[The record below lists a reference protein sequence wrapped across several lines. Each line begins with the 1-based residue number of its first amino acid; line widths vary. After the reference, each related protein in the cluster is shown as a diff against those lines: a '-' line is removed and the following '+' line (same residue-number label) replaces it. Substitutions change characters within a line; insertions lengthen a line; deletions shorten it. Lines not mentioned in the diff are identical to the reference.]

1 MIDQYE
7 FEDIMGIVVET
18 GCPSLDKKLNSH
30 ICYKGGGSTTVQESG
45 IPKEFRPY
53 IERGLSDAEQARQA
67 GNLSFVA
74 GLTPAQR
81 EAQEMQMN
89 LGRETLPGIAE
100 QSQAARG
107 VLGEASRGEGI
118 FGTEGY
124 QTVSEQMKPQL
135 QQLAAMTRG
144 AGQSEAAIGGGL
156 GSARQQAMIEGN
168 VLDKSL
174 AATASELAAQRTG
187 RTGAAQNVITTGSD
201 VGAQSGM
208 GAAAIERVG
217 TAQQQQEQRE
227 GDTEYQGLQRFFGLL
242 GSPAVGQETT
252 TTKSGGK

>member
-7 FEDIMGIVVET
+7 FKDIMGIVVET

-53 IERGLSDAEQARQA
+53 IERGLSDAEKARSS
-67 GNLSFVA
+67 GDLSFVA

-89 LGRETLPGIAE
+89 LGRETLPGIAG

-124 QTVSEQMKPQL
+124 QIVADDMSDRL
-135 QQLAAMTRG
+135 QTLGDQAR
-144 AGQSEAAIGGGL
+144 GQSQTASAIGGGL
-156 GSARQQAMIEGN
+156 GSARQQAMTE
-168 VLDKSL
+168 KSVMDTMFNEVSREL
-174 AATASELAAQRTG
+174 QAQRQGRTAS
-187 RTGAAQNVITTGSD
+187 AQNVINTGSD

-217 TAQQQQEQRE
+217 TAQQQQAQRE

>member
-1 MIDQYE
+1 MIDQ

-18 GCPSLDKKLNSH
+18 GCPSLDKKLNAH
-30 ICYKGGGSTTVQESG
+30 ICYKGGGGTTVQESG

-53 IERGLSDAEQARQA
+53 IERGLSDAEKARSS
-67 GNLSFVA
+67 GDLSFVA
-74 GLTPAQR
+74 GLTPAQK
-81 EAQEMQMN
+81 EAQEMQLQ

-100 QSQAARG
+100 ESQAARG
-107 VLGEASRGEGI
+107 TLGEASRGEGI
-118 FGTEGY
+118 FGTQGY

-144 AGQSEAAIGGGL
+144 AGQSDAAMGGRL

-174 AATASELAAQRTG
+174 AATASELSSQRQGRTTAAQDVISS
-187 RTGAAQNVITTGSD
+187 GAD

>member
-1 MIDQYE
+1 
-7 FEDIMGIVVET
+7 
-18 GCPSLDKKLNSH
+18 
-30 ICYKGGGSTTVQESG
+30 
-45 IPKEFRPY
+45 
-53 IERGLSDAEQARQA
+53 
-67 GNLSFVA
+67 
-74 GLTPAQR
+74 
-81 EAQEMQMN
+81 MQLQ

-100 QSQAARG
+100 ASQAARG
-107 VLGEASRGEGI
+107 TLGEASRGEGI
-118 FGTEGY
+118 FGTQGY

-144 AGQSEAAIGGGL
+144 AGQSDAAMGGGL

-174 AATASELAAQRTG
+174 AATASELSAQRQGRTTAAQDVISS
-187 RTGAAQNVITTGSD
+187 GAD

-252 TTKSGGK
+252 TTKGGGK

>member
-30 ICYKGGGSTTVQESG
+30 ICYKGGGSTTVTESG
-45 IPKEFRPY
+45 VPKEFRPY
-53 IERGLSDAEQARQA
+53 VERGLADAEQARQS

-74 GLTPAQR
+74 GLTPAQK

-89 LGRETLPGIAE
+89 LGRETLPGIAG

-107 VLGEASRGEGI
+107 ILGEASRGEGI

-124 QTVSEQMKPQL
+124 QIVADDMSDRL
-135 QQLAAMTRG
+135 QTLGDQARG
-144 AGQSEAAIGGGL
+144 QAQTASAIGGGL
-156 GSARQQAMIEGN
+156 GSARQQAMTE
-168 VLDKSL
+168 KSVMDTMFNEVSREL
-174 AATASELAAQRTG
+174 QAQRQGRTAS
-187 RTGAAQNVITTGSD
+187 AQNVINTGSD

-217 TAQQQQEQRE
+217 TAQQQQAQRE

-242 GSPAVGQETT
+242 GSPAVGQESKSTQ
-252 TTKSGGK
+252 SGGK